1 MEAWRWSFFC
11 SLSTLACTR
20 DSGLICILFIYTGAN
35 LFFFCHKCNHQTA
48 SSWKF
53 CSTEQALD
61 RTNKQFVT
69 NCIAHDGIVACYSQA
84 TYKFGILTSFKRD
97 CATPSHCWAP
107 KLIYHVNT
115 SGNTTNYTSIHILL
129 HKSLLQRCK

>member
-1 MEAWRWSFFC
+1 MVF
-11 SLSTLACTR
+11 LLQLKY
-20 DSGLICILFIYTGAN
+20 SGLRSRFRINLHSVHLHRSEFI
-35 LFFFCHKCNHQTA
+35 FFCHKCNHQTA
-48 SSWKF
+48 LSWKF

-69 NCIAHDGIVACYSQA
+69 NCTAHDGIVACYSQA

-115 SGNTTNYTSIHILL
+115 SGDTTNYTSIHILL